1 MGVRKRETAD
11 ALKEAISFFQKLNN
25 CPYFT

>member
-11 ALKEAISFFQKLNN
+11 GEKRLISLLLALNN